1 MPTKQTM
8 ITDTL
13 WLVSKWLEPET
24 DGGPGDSNLAQLLR
38 YLVWYMDS
46 LDAELAQRYINC
58 ARDLIY
64 ELGAEE

>member
-1 MPTKQTM
+1 MTTKQTM

-13 WLVSKWLEPET
+13 WLISKWLEPET
-24 DGGPGDSNLAQLLR
+24 DGGPGDRNMAHLLR

-46 LDAELAQRYINC
+46 LDPEIAQRYLNC

-64 ELGAEE
+64 ELGADE